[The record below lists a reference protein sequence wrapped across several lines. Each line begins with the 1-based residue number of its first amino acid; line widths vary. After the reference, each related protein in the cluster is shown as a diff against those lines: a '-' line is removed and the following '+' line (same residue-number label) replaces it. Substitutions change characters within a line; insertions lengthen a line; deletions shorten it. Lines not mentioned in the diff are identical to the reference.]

1 MADERAVDA
10 ITDLKLSGGRFNQP
24 GLPLDSVHELE
35 RFGRIVAE
43 TAKSLWR
50 DRNPGKNLPSGFGE
64 AVDLRLSEI
73 RKGSVVPVVVKNR
86 ESLKLPGTND
96 VLDEALNEVN
106 DAFHNIVMGQWA
118 NVALPEPALKP
129 LRRFGVSLRKHEVFQ
144 LYGNSSH
151 PISWNQSVRR
161 KYLAHV
167 DRTAIDEQGPLV
179 GTVRGLDSTDHT
191 FKFVLP
197 GSKTAT
203 AGKYSD
209 SSTYDDLHAIQ
220 RQDNDLLARIMA
232 EYRITSAGDLIDITN
247 VSEVEIFVSPETPG
261 RARLVELAGLSE
273 GWLDGQEG
281 RKIDLS
287 AIEFSIDILEQIS
300 EIGIDIPRI
309 YPTEVGGIQLEWHG
323 AEVRAELEISPDLS
337 FELFALHADD
347 IEEEVEGRSVS
358 DAVNYLSNIMGGKDG

>member
-1 MADERAVDA
+1 MTDDPSVDA
-10 ITDLKLSGGRFNQP
+10 ITDLRLSGGRFDQP

-73 RKGSVVPVVVKNR
+73 RNGSVIPVVVKNQ

-96 VLDEALNEVN
+96 VLDDALEEVN
-106 DAFHNIVMGQWA
+106 DAFYNIVMGQWS
-118 NVALPEPALKP
+118 NIALPEPALKP

-144 LYGNSSH
+144 LYRNSAR

-209 SSTYDDLHAIQ
+209 ESTYDDLHAIQ
-220 RQDNDLLARIMA
+220 RQSNDLLARITA

-273 GWLDGQEG
+273 GWLDGREG
-281 RKIDLS
+281 CKIDLS
-287 AIEFSIDILEQIS
+287 SIEYARDILETLS
-300 EIGIDIPRI
+300 RVGLDIPRI
-309 YPTEVGGIQLEWHG
+309 YPTEIGGIQLEWHG
-323 AEVRAELEISPDLS
+323 SEVRAELEISPDLS
-337 FELFALHADD
+337 FELFVLYAND
-347 IEEEVEGRSVS
+347 EEESIEGTTA
-358 DAVNYLSNIMGGKDG
+358 DTAIDHLSRILRWEG